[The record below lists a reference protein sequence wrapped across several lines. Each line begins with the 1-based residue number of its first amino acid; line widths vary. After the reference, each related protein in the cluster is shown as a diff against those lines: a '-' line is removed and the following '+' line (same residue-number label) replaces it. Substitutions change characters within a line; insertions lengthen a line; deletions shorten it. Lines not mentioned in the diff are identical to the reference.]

1 MKLTFLATLFAVA
14 VSANE
19 ADSEKGGYVDD
30 YYCDVKGMLDQVYL
44 DTDKYQALSA
54 RCKQEIIWERITRDK
69 TVQRFFTGND
79 MQSWFD
85 DDLNVDYD
93 TVSDTRPLGRVKK
106 LFPRGVVTMMEFV
119 PAYGH
124 DYTGVFRGSKNVV
137 QRICEN
143 SMTTPELPRTT
154 PGLELKFLRD
164 GMSSANANLMF
175 AFDGQPSFNYFKNR
189 VSNVI
194 KEMENECSRETLG
207 KKLAEASDF
216 IGAWSIMEMALYD
229 SQGKKESRPNWPFMI
244 EAEPYDTYGWTDA
257 YQNDFNEQL

>member
-1 MKLTFLATLFAVA
+1 MKLTFAAALFAVA

-19 ADSEKGGYVDD
+19 AEAEKGGYADD
-30 YYCDVKGMLDQVYL
+30 YYCDVKGMKDQVYL

-54 RCKQEIIWERITRDK
+54 RCKQDIIWERITRDR

-79 MQSWFD
+79 MQSFFD
-85 DDLNVDYD
+85 EDINVDYD
-93 TVSDTRPLGRVKK
+93 TVSDTRPIARVKK
-106 LFPRGVVTMMEFV
+106 IFPRGVVTMAEFV

-137 QRICEN
+137 QRICE
-143 SMTTPELPRTT
+143 STMTTPEVPKTT

-164 GMSSANANLMF
+164 GMSSANANMMF

-189 VSNVI
+189 VSNI
-194 KEMENECSRETLG
+194 IREMDNTCMRETFG

-216 IGAWSIMEMALYD
+216 IGAWSIMEMSLYD
-229 SQGKKESRPNWPFMI
+229 SQGKRESRPNWPFMI

-257 YQNDFNEQL
+257 YQNDFNE

>member
-1 MKLTFLATLFAVA
+1 MKLTFAAAVFAVA

-19 ADSEKGGYVDD
+19 AEAEAEKRGYADE
-30 YYCDVKGMLDQVYL
+30 YYCDVEGMKDQIYL
-44 DTDKYQALSA
+44 DTEKYQALSA
-54 RCKQEIIWERITRDK
+54 RCKQDIIWERITRER

-79 MQSWFD
+79 MQSFFD
-85 DDLNVDYD
+85 EDINVDYD
-93 TVSDTRPLGRVKK
+93 TVSDTSPIGRVKK
-106 LFPRGVVTMMEFV
+106 LFPRGVVTMAEFV

-137 QRICEN
+137 QRICE
-143 SMTTPELPRTT
+143 STMTTPEVPKTT

-164 GMSSANANLMF
+164 GMSSANANMMF

-189 VSNVI
+189 VSNI
-194 KEMENECSRETLG
+194 IREMDNTCMRETFG

-229 SQGKKESRPNWPFMI
+229 SQGKRESRPNWPFMI

-257 YQNDFNEQL
+257 YQNDFNE

>member
-1 MKLTFLATLFAVA
+1 MKITFAAALFAVA

-19 ADSEKGGYVDD
+19 AEAEKVGYADD
-30 YYCDVKGMLDQVYL
+30 YYCDVESFLDQVYL
-44 DTDKYQALSA
+44 DTSKYQALSA
-54 RCKQEIIWERITRDK
+54 QCKQDIIWERVLRSK
-69 TVQRFFTGND
+69 EVQRFFTGND
-79 MQSWFD
+79 MQDWFD

-93 TVSDTRPLGRVKK
+93 TVSDTRPIGRVKK
-106 LFPRGVVTMMEFV
+106 LFPRGVITMTEFV

-137 QRICEN
+137 QRICEYT
-143 SMTTPELPRTT
+143 MTTPEVPKTS

-164 GMSSANANLMF
+164 GMSSANTVMQF

-194 KEMENECSRETLG
+194 REMDNTCMRETMG

-229 SQGKKESRPNWPFMI
+229 SAGKEEKRPNWPFMI

-257 YQNDFNEQL
+257 YQNDFNE